1 MAPAKVSIPAKSYTA
16 ERLLESPQTGAR
28 DRLYD
33 APVRDLTR
41 QPLSIPVPMSK
52 QNSPATAFATPPLIK
67 RNIILFALSQSFN
80 GAGMQLAYG
89 IGPLMVLAL
98 TSSAALA
105 GLSVA
110 LIGFSRFIVAYPVG
124 RIMDAY
130 GRKPA
135 ILLGLGLALLGAI
148 GLGLSIEIGNL
159 ALMMVAMLAFGMG
172 MNAAQQLRVAATDM
186 FPPHRRG
193 QALGYVALGSLA
205 GLVFFPPIMH
215 FSEIY
220 APALGRQALG
230 LPWLLMPILILPGM
244 LLIRLVRPDPKEIG
258 MNLTHYYPDY
268 VPPPHIADEARPA
281 FSWLRA
287 LRPLPIRLAVACN
300 CASQGNMAVI
310 MVLTSLVLHTH
321 GHSLSAIA
329 VSHMFH
335 SAGMFAFTI
344 PLGWL
349 SDRLGRGKVMYPG
362 VGITMVGAALVT
374 FPDAFWSVTLGT
386 FLVGLGW
393 AAANVAATAYI
404 ADHSETTERG
414 RTIGVN
420 DTCAGGTAVVMAVL
434 TGPLIAGSGLAAAG
448 IMAIAISWLPL
459 LLLPAVLSERRR
471 ARALGT

>member
-1 MAPAKVSIPAKSYTA
+1 MQAPNPQPA
-16 ERLLESPQTGAR
+16 
-28 DRLYD
+28 
-33 APVRDLTR
+33 
-41 QPLSIPVPMSK
+41 
-52 QNSPATAFATPPLIK
+52 AFTTPPLIK

-110 LIGFSRFIVAYPVG
+110 LIGLSRFIVAYPIG

-135 ILLGLGLALLGAI
+135 ILLGLVLALFGAI

-159 ALMMVAMLAFGMG
+159 ALMMGAMLAFGMG
-172 MNAAQQLRVAATDM
+172 MNAAQQLRIAATDM
-186 FPPHRRG
+186 FPPQRRG

-220 APALGRQALG
+220 APSLGRQALG
-230 LPWLLMPILILPGM
+230 LPWLLMPLLIVPGM
-244 LLIRLVRPDPKEIG
+244 VLIKLVRPDPKEIG
-258 MNLTHYYPDY
+258 MNLGHYYPDY
-268 VPPPHIADEARPA
+268 VPPTRAADEERPD
-281 FSWLRA
+281 FSWRRA

-300 CASQGNMAVI
+300 CATQGNMAVI

-349 SDRLGRGKVMYPG
+349 SDRIGRGKVMYPG

-374 FPDAFWSVTLGT
+374 FPDAFWSITLGT

-393 AAANVAATAYI
+393 AAVNVAATAYI

-414 RTIGVN
+414 RTIGVS

-434 TGPLIAGSGLAAAG
+434 TGPLIAASGLAAAG
-448 IMAIAISWLPL
+448 MMAIAISWLPV
-459 LLLPAVLSERRR
+459 LLLPAVLGHRRR
-471 ARALGT
+471 ARSFGN